1 MTVDA
6 KPVAELPDPRDYGL
20 AVVGEE
26 ELPAEL
32 TSLVAEVRSL
42 VDAVAHTRAG
52 DEELSAARASVA
64 EAAARLRGGPRHEIG
79 TMVRHIRDGGRVEY
93 GTLTNLVAGPTNA
106 AAPPLRLDTAPEGGL
121 RAQVRLNGTYQG
133 PPGLVHGGWLAA
145 LLDQALGAA
154 AGAEGMP
161 GLTAHLDVDYRRPT
175 PLNTPLEITSR
186 VTGTERRKVFVAA
199 EIRHGGEVT
208 AEGTAVMVRIDL
220 PGEEGA

>member
-6 KPVAELPDPRDYGL
+6 DPVAELPDPRDYGL

-26 ELPAEL
+26 EIPAEL

-42 VDAVAHTRAG
+42 VDAVARTRAG
-52 DEELSAARASVA
+52 AEELSAARAAV
-64 EAAARLRGGPRHEIG
+64 AAAAAQLGDGPRHDVG
-79 TMVRHIRDGGRVEY
+79 TMVRRTWDDGRVEY
-93 GTLTNLVAGPTNA
+93 GTLTNAVSGPTNA
-106 AAPPLRLDTAPEGGL
+106 AAPPLRLETAPEGGL

-154 AGAEGMP
+154 AVAEGMP
-161 GLTAHLDVDYRRPT
+161 GLTANLDVDYRRPT

-186 VTGTERRKVFVAA
+186 VTGTERRKVSVAA
-199 EIRHGGEVT
+199 EIRHDGEVT
-208 AEGTAVMVRIDL
+208 AEGTAIMVRLNL
-220 PGEEGA
+220 PGDGGA